1 MRGAGFARTA
11 ATGHNSSSAPRRAT
25 GPKFIVRWLTP
36 NRYLTRLGLTPT
48 AADRR
53 RVEVNLGALRILL
66 ALLGLLSYWLDLG
79 RTHLVGPRV
88 PAVLLLFL
96 AESVAVWLWAR
107 HRRISDVFLY
117 ALHASD
123 ILWPIV
129 ISYFAQGPIAPNVQL
144 YSFAIL
150 AAAFRWGFPEAVM
163 TALAGSGV
171 LQMEAF
177 ILRESPAGLLESNR
191 LLVRC
196 AYLLALGYMAGT
208 LGENE
213 KERRAESA
221 VTVRMLQSARGER
234 SVAAVLETIFRVFRE
249 VFVARDAYLVAHEV
263 TSDQYHL
270 WSTRSGG
277 GVLHQYL
284 GEAEGAEAML
294 SGWPQSF
301 CCKRNRSGG
310 VAMWSPASQSG
321 SRAGAGD
328 LPRLSFLANAPRTL
342 LGLSVPLG
350 QEWRLRLLLP
360 GAQLGRGVQQ
370 ELGFAHAL
378 FEQAST
384 ALYGAYLVRKLR
396 TRAGTIE
403 RARVARQIHDGVLQS
418 LISAEMRAN
427 ILRRRSERQW
437 EAGKPDVQALEA
449 LLRAEVV
456 ELRELMQQMRPL
468 DVHPTQLLD
477 HMAERVDR
485 FRRDSG
491 ISARFVTTA
500 ADEVPFSAHVCREVL
515 LILQEALVNVRKH
528 AHAAEATVSFGRHD
542 GGWRLS
548 ITDDGAGF
556 GFDGTLAGDALMQS
570 ARGPAI
576 IKERVAS
583 LGGELLIHSTLN
595 RGSQLL
601 ILLPQKGSLKDAR

>member
-1 MRGAGFARTA
+1 
-11 ATGHNSSSAPRRAT
+11 
-25 GPKFIVRWLTP
+25 VRWFAP
-36 NRYLTRLGLTPT
+36 NRYLTRLNPPIT

-53 RVEVNLGALRILL
+53 RVEINLGALRFLL
-66 ALLGLLSYWLDLG
+66 ALLALLSYWLDLG
-79 RTHLVGPRV
+79 RIHQAGPRV

-107 HRRISDVFLY
+107 HRVISNLFLY

-129 ISYFAQGPIAPNVQL
+129 ITYFARGPIAPSVQL

-177 ILRESPAGLLESNR
+177 ILRESPTGLLESNR

-221 VTVRMLQSARGER
+221 VTLRMLQSARSGR
-234 SVAAVLETIFRVFRE
+234 SVAAVLEAIFRVYRE
-249 VFVARDAYLVAHEV
+249 VFTPTEAHMVAHEIS
-263 TSDQYHL
+263 TDQYHL
-270 WSTRSGG
+270 WSTRPRGG
-277 GVLHQYL
+277 LLHQNL
-284 GEAEGAEAML
+284 SVEAGAEAML
-294 SGWPQSF
+294 STWPECF
-301 CCKRNRSGG
+301 CYARHARGG
-310 VAMWSPASQSG
+310 LALWT
-321 SRAGAGD
+321 AGAQPTPHGIAPNFPA
-328 LPRLSFLANAPRTL
+328 LPFIAADAGTL
-342 LGLSVPLG
+342 LGVSVPLG

-360 GAQLGRGVQQ
+360 GAQLGRDVQQ
-370 ELGFAHAL
+370 ELNFARAL
-378 FEQAST
+378 FEQAAT

-396 TRAGTIE
+396 TRAGAIE
-403 RARVARQIHDGVLQS
+403 RARVAREIHDGVLQS
-418 LISAEMRAN
+418 LISAEMRSN
-427 ILRRRSERQW
+427 ILRRRAEREW
-437 EAGKPDVQALEA
+437 PAGKPEMQSLEE
-449 LLRAEVV
+449 LLRAEVL

-468 DVHPTQLLD
+468 EVHPTQLLD
-477 HMAERVDR
+477 HMADRVDR

-491 ISARFVTTA
+491 ISARFATTA
-500 ADEVPFSAHVCREVL
+500 ADEVPFSAHVCRELL

-528 AHAAEATVSFGRHD
+528 ARANEVLVSFGRYEN
-542 GGWRLS
+542 GWKLS

-576 IKERVAS
+576 LKERVAS
-583 LGGELLIHSTLN
+583 LGGELLIHSTIN
-595 RGSQLL
+595 CGSQIL
-601 ILLPQKGSLKDAR
+601 ILLPQKGSLKDARQ

>member
-1 MRGAGFARTA
+1 M
-11 ATGHNSSSAPRRAT
+11 
-25 GPKFIVRWLTP
+25 RWLTP

-79 RTHLVGPRV
+79 RTHLTGPRV

-107 HRRISDVFLY
+107 RRVISNLFLY

-129 ISYFAQGPIAPNVQL
+129 ITYFAQGPIAPNVQL

-221 VTVRMLQSARGER
+221 VTVRLLQSARGER
-234 SVAAVLETIFRVFRE
+234 SVAAVLDTIFRVFRE
-249 VFVARDAYLVAHEV
+249 VFSARDAYLVAHEV

-277 GVLHQYL
+277 GVLHQNL
-284 GEAEGAEAML
+284 DEAEGSEAML
-294 SGWPQSF
+294 SGWPHCF

-310 VAMWSPASQSG
+310 AALWSPNSQSG
-321 SRAGAGD
+321 SRTGAGD
-328 LPRLSFLANAPRTL
+328 FPRLPFLADDTSTL
-342 LGLSVPLG
+342 LCLGVPLG

-360 GAQLGRGVQQ
+360 GAQLGRGAQQ
-370 ELGFAHAL
+370 ELSFAHAL

-403 RARVARQIHDGVLQS
+403 RARVAREIHDGVLQS

-427 ILRRRSERQW
+427 ILRRRSELEW
-437 EAGKPDVQALEA
+437 AAGKPDVESLEE
-449 LLRAEVV
+449 LLRAEVL

-468 DVHPTQLLD
+468 DVRPTQLLD

-528 AHAAEATVSFGRHD
+528 AHAAEATVSFGRCD